1 MHDQPAVKDTPVY
14 KKGRDEEM
22 ISVLFQEDALLLR
35 ILDLGS
41 WILDLGS
48 WILDLG
54 DDPAGA
60 VPRHAE
66 GEHFSSESC

>member
-54 DDPAGA
+54 
-60 VPRHAE
+60 
-66 GEHFSSESC
+66 SW